1 MGIKISDLQL
11 PLEKLETE
19 YKVVSLKRWV
29 KDGENIGWVYECIL
43 PKLRYEKLPV
53 KIESELPVIT
63 MEELND
69 KGMQTV
75 VFESLQITPWARAN
89 NQFVSVGISAV
100 ASKAHLLDKISN
112 QK

>member
-1 MGIKISDLQL
+1 MRIKISDLQL
-11 PLEKLETE
+11 PLGKLEKE

-29 KDGENIGWVYECIL
+29 KYGENIGWVYECIL

-53 KIESELPVIT
+53 KIEGELSVIT
-63 MEELND
+63 IEELND

-75 VFESLQITPWARAN
+75 VFKNLQITPWARSN

-100 ASKAHLLDKISN
+100 ATNAHLLDKISN